1 VLIRLPIVAIGIF
14 FAIAIVIRSAPGLFG
29 AGLPEVA
36 AAAGAAPPAA
46 AAAAPQPASRGARQA
61 VLRADALGHFNA
73 EASVDGRQVD
83 FLVDTGATMVA
94 LDAATARRLNLRPEP
109 GAAMIQV
116 STANG
121 AIFVRPVRLREIR
134 VGSVVVRDVEA
145 VVVAAGALDG
155 NLLGMTFLNRLR
167 RYAVEGD
174 QLVLNQ

>member
-1 VLIRLPIVAIGIF
+1 MLIRLPIVAIGIF
-14 FAIAIVIRSAPGLFG
+14 FAIAIVLKPAPGLFG
-29 AGLPEVA
+29 AGIAEVA
-36 AAAGAAPPAA
+36 TEAEAAQ
-46 AAAAPQPASRGARQA
+46 PQQSTINPQTASRRARQA
-61 VLRADALGHFNA
+61 VLRADALGHFRA
-73 EASVDGRQVD
+73 EASVDGRQLD

-109 GAAMIQV
+109 GAPMIQV

-121 AIFVRPVRLREIR
+121 AIFVRPVRLREVR

-145 VVVAAGALDG
+145 VVVAEGALDG